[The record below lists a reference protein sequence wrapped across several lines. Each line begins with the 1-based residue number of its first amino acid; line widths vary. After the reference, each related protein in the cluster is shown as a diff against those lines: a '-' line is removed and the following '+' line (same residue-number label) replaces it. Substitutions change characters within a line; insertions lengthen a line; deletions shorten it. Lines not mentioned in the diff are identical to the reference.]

1 MRDADV
7 GQLAI
12 RGHLAYPALK
22 AWATYIA
29 LFRHTAWRNE
39 RGTKCKTHE

>member
-7 GQLAI
+7 EKLAI

-22 AWATYIA
+22 AWATYTA

-39 RGTKCKTHE
+39 RGTKCKKR

>member
-7 GQLAI
+7 EQLAI

-29 LFRHTAWRNE
+29 LFRHIAWRNE
-39 RGTKCKTHE
+39 MDAKCKKR